1 MKFFF
6 FKIIFSM
13 KIFYFDA
20 KLTYFEKNKK
30 IKIFYV
36 MIFFQK
42 IAISIFLK
50 ISTTPRGMNGINGL
64 WGP

>member
-42 IAISIFLK
+42 IAISIF
-50 ISTTPRGMNGINGL
+50 
-64 WGP
+64 

>member
-1 MKFFF
+1 
-6 FKIIFSM
+6 M

-42 IAISIFLK
+42 IAISFFQK

-64 WGP
+64 

>member
-6 FKIIFSM
+6 FKIIFST
-13 KIFYFDA
+13 KILYFDA
-20 KLTYFEKNKK
+20 KLTYFEKNKR

-50 ISTTPRGMNGINGL
+50 ISTTPRGMNGINGPR
-64 WGP
+64 GP